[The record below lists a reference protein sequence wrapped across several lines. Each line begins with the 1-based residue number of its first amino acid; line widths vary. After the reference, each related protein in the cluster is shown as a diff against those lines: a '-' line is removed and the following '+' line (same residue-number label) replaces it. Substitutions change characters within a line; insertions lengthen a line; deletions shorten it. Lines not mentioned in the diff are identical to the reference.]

1 MRTRD
6 AGAAGVL
13 TAFSVLAL
21 AGSLGLHAGSM
32 RTPGPGF
39 FPLVL
44 SVAMLVCSV
53 ALLVQAL
60 RAPAGAPPAGAPPP
74 VAAAARLRPALA
86 LVALFVHAL
95 VMESIGFTVSTAAL
109 LAFLFVMI
117 APRRWP
123 LGVAGG
129 VVAAV
134 VSYVVFKIW
143 LQVELPAGP
152 WGF

>member
-13 TAFSVLAL
+13 TALSALAL
-21 AGSLGLHAGSM
+21 AGSLGLHAGTM

-39 FPLVL
+39 FPLAL
-44 SVAMLVCSV
+44 SLALLVTSL

-60 RAPAGAPPAGAPPP
+60 RAPSAPPSAP
-74 VAAAARLRPALA
+74 AAPTLASRAQARPALA

-95 VMESIGFTVSTAAL
+95 VMESIGFTVATAAL
-109 LAFLFVMI
+109 LAFLFVMV

-123 LGVAGG
+123 LGIAGG
-129 VVAAV
+129 IVSAAV
-134 VSYVVFKIW
+134 AYLVFKVW